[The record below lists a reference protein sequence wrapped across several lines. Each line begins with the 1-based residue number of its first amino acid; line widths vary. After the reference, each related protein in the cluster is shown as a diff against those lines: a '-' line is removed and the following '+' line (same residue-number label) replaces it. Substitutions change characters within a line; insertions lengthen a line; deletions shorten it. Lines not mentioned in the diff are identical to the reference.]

1 MYMFDQ
7 QYKPEAI
14 VEPPPGELPDGYGED
29 RLTLM
34 VRDPYWAF
42 AYWEVS
48 EEKKSS
54 LRKVLGDQLDASR
67 LLLRIFI
74 TGKDKEDLPRLHME
88 VDVTGP
94 AASWHLHLGR
104 PDSSFAGQIGFL
116 TPGGEFH
123 LVALSNTIRTPR
135 DSFAEEVDSEWM
147 VIEETYHR
155 IFRMVGEVGSSPH
168 ILEDLRRSI
177 ARKLEE
183 EHVGGS
189 EFLNGVHL
197 S

>member
-7 QYKPEAI
+7 QYKPETI
-14 VEPPPGELPDGYGED
+14 VEPPPEELPDGYGED

-48 EEKKSS
+48 GEKKSS
-54 LRKVLGDQLDASR
+54 LRKVLGDQFDASR

-74 TGKDKEDLPRLHME
+74 TGKNKEDLPRLHME

-104 PDSSFAGQIGFL
+104 PDSCFTGQIGFL
-116 TPGGEFH
+116 TPNGEFH
-123 LVALSNTIRTPR
+123 AVALSNTIRTPR
-135 DSFAEEVDSEWM
+135 DTFADEVDSEWM

-155 IFRMVGEVGSSPH
+155 IFKMVGEVGSSPH

-177 ARKLEE
+177 ARRLEE

-189 EFLNGVHL
+189 EFSNGVHP